1 MKSDFTNP
9 HFAAPAW
16 LWVALLAPLVLLAFQ
31 VHACRARRRE
41 LALLASPAA
50 LEVMLRSHS
59 PAWRVVKNVLRLV
72 LVFLI
77 GITLARPQWGEQTE
91 QSESLGEDVVF
102 VLDCSLSMTAT
113 DVKPSRL
120 GRAKLAIQE
129 FVQNYGRGRVGLVA
143 FAGQAFL
150 QCPLTFDYDAFRD
163 ALSAVDE
170 RTIPVPGTDIGRALQ
185 EGFSA
190 VEKNGRRKILVLIS
204 DGEDLEKASVTTAKN
219 LAGKNIVI
227 FTVGVGTASGSEVY
241 FSTPAGGREL
251 LRTEQDQPVHSR
263 LDEPTLRAIAEATHG
278 SYQPLGS
285 LGDGLDRVRQ
295 ALEKP
300 DGSARFV
307 MARRDGV
314 DHFRVPAALVLILL
328 VGESLL
334 STRRAKRKSDLP
346 RRVSPVAPPVTL
358 GLLLLGFA
366 LTLRGAETTAEV
378 PTSSRAL
385 FNLGAGN
392 LQNGRWRE
400 AENALNAAVNANDPE
415 IQPLALFNLGH
426 VRFHAG
432 QELLKG
438 VAHSGDLEAQGDKA
452 IEAAGPVVKSAD
464 AALAGDDLRA
474 EAMAYRSVNSTLRS
488 FKKLLD
494 TIKGSVDTC
503 GTALERWQRAE
514 NDFRSAAELR
524 LNYDNAQ
531 TNAVIMDQHVAELT
545 GERWKLQEI
554 QEAVETQ
561 RVELQKRFDAL
572 KKKLPPEAT
581 KNERGDENDSKSPS
595 ENPKPEEQ
603 PNKGDQG
610 KEMVLTP
617 EEAMRLLSS
626 LKLDLSRQY
635 SAQNMPDD
643 QKKNAGR
650 NW

>member
-1 MKSDFTNP
+1 MKFDFTNP
-9 HFAAPAW
+9 HFAAPGW
-16 LWVALLAPLVLLAFQ
+16 LWLALVAPLVLLAFQ
-31 VHACRARRRE
+31 LHAHQARRRE
-41 LALLASPAA
+41 LARLAIPES
-50 LEVMLRSHS
+50 LQMMLVSHS
-59 PAWRVVKNVLRLV
+59 PARRIVKNGLRLALV
-72 LVFLI
+72 LLI
-77 GITLARPQWGEQTE
+77 SVTLARPQWGERTE

-102 VLDCSLSMTAT
+102 VLDCSQSMTAT

-129 FVQNYGRGRVGLVA
+129 FVQNFGRGRVGLVA

-170 RTIPVPGTDIGRALQ
+170 RTIPVPGTDIGRGLS
-185 EGFSA
+185 EGFAA
-190 VEKNGRRKILVLIS
+190 VEKNRRRKILVLIS
-204 DGEDLEKASVTTAKN
+204 DGEDLEKASVTQAKSLAAKN
-219 LAGKNIVI
+219 VVI
-227 FTVGVGTASGSEVY
+227 FTVGVGTALGSELFVN
-241 FSTPAGGREL
+241 SPAGGREL
-251 LRTEQDQPVHSR
+251 LHTEQGQPVQSK
-263 LDEPTLRAIAEATHG
+263 LDEPTLRAIAEATRG
-278 SYQPLGS
+278 SYQPLGA

-300 DGSARFV
+300 DGFARFV
-307 MARRDGV
+307 AARRDGV
-314 DHFRVPAALVLILL
+314 DHFQVPAALVLILL
-328 VGESLL
+328 IGESLL
-334 STRRAKRKSDLP
+334 STRRAQRKSDLP
-346 RRVSPVAPPVTL
+346 QRVSPAAQPATL
-358 GLLLLGFA
+358 ALLLGFT
-366 LTLRGAETTAEV
+366 LTLRGADAAAEL

-385 FNLGAGN
+385 FNLGASN
-392 LQNGRWRE
+392 LQNGHWRE
-400 AENALNAAVNANDPE
+400 AENALNAAVNANEPE

-426 VRFHAG
+426 IRFHAG

-438 VAHSGDLEAQGDKA
+438 VAHSEDLEAQGDKA
-452 IEAAGPVVKSAD
+452 IEAAAPVVKSAD

-474 EAMAYRSVNSTLRS
+474 AALAYRSVNSTLRS
-488 FKKLLD
+488 LKKLLD
-494 TIKGSVDTC
+494 TIKGSMDTC
-503 GTALERWQRAE
+503 RTALERWQRAGD
-514 NDFRSAAELR
+514 DFRSAAELR
-524 LNYDNAQ
+524 VNYERAQ
-531 TNAVIMDQHVAELT
+531 TNAMIMDQHVAELT

-561 RVELQKRFDAL
+561 RAELQKRFDAL

-581 KNERGDENDSKSPS
+581 KNEQGEESDSKSPS

-643 QKKNAGR
+643 QKKNVGR
-650 NW
+650 SW